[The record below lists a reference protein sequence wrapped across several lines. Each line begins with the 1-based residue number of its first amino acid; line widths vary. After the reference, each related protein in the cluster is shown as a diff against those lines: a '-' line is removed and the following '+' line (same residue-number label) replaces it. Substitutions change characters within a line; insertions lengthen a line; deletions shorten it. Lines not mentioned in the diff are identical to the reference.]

1 MRRSTLTKA
10 GIIAGVCVVVGA
22 LGGIAGSAAA
32 PSSNGHSAQSTTN
45 TNGPD
50 RHFGPGPAFGMLGG
64 GPPVHAE
71 LVVPNKDGSGFET
84 VTMDDGTFK
93 SLSGDQ
99 LTITEGTKSA
109 TYKDA
114 TLTIPSG
121 ATVKRNFA
129 DAQLSDLKDGD
140 HVHVAQSPEGTFVFA
155 VDADHAKQGPPGER
169 GFHREFHGPPPPG
182 APAPPTPW
190 SG

>member
-1 MRRSTLTKA
+1 MRRSTLTRA

-32 PSSNGHSAQSTTN
+32 PSKKGHDAQSTTS
-45 TNGPD
+45 TNGPVMH
-50 RHFGPGPAFGMLGG
+50 RGPGPIGVIGG

-71 LVVPNKDGSGFET
+71 LVVPNKDGTGFET

-109 TYKDA
+109 TYKDV
-114 TLTIPSG
+114 TLTIPSD
-121 ATVKRNFA
+121 AKVQRNFD
-129 DAQLSDLKDGD
+129 DAKLSDLKDGD
-140 HVHVAQSPEGTFVFA
+140 HVHVGQSPEGTFVFA
-155 VDADHAKQGPPGER
+155 VDDAHAKQGPPDGR
-169 GFHREFHGPPPPG
+169 GFHVHADGPPPPG
-182 APAPPTPW
+182 APAPPTP
-190 SG
+190 